1 MTLLLGIRTNVAIAR
16 NVGCREFGRVGHM
29 KKNMKC
35 WQRGSGSGRRS
46 SQSFGSA
53 RTRKR
58 RGRGPRS
65 AGHRSFTSVFALVI
79 VILVVVM
86 VLFIA
91 YVVYSQKA
99 VAQVQMTSNPGQI
112 NV

>member
-1 MTLLLGIRTNVAIAR
+1 MTGTTII
-16 NVGCREFGRVGHM
+16 M
-29 KKNMKC
+29 
-35 WQRGSGSGRRS
+35 
-46 SQSFGSA
+46 
-53 RTRKR
+53 
-58 RGRGPRS
+58 
-65 AGHRSFTSVFALVI
+65 I

-91 YVVYSQKA
+91 YVVYSQKEIANVRNSFREQPPA